1 MRSSGRY
8 ASPRRSAAR
17 GDRGLNE
24 RSSIQSRPSSSG
36 STPKIARATS
46 VRPAPTKPARP
57 TISPRRSSNVTS
69 EKRPPRREALGAE
82 DDVSELHLLL
92 REELVERAPD
102 HEPDDLRLRELVG
115 RARLDVTAVADD
127 GDDVGELADLLEPVA
142 DVEDG
147 DAAVA
152 QAADGGEEAVDLVGR
167 ERGGRL
173 VHDQQ
178 PRAGR
183 ERLRDLEQLPVG
195 DAEPAHRGVGVDPDR
210 ELAED
215 AGRLDAHRAPVDGA
229 EAGAEVAPGEDV
241 LGDGQILEDRRLLV
255 HRDDAQPVRG
265 LRVGDPPRR
274 RPRSRSR
281 PRRAGRSRSGS

>member
-17 GDRGLNE
+17 GDRGLND

-36 STPKIARATS
+36 STPKMRACDLGPARADE
-46 VRPAPTKPARP
+46 PGEADDLAAPELERDVGEEAAA
-57 TISPRRSSNVTS
+57 
-69 EKRPPRREALGAE
+69 REALGPE

-102 HEPDDLRLRELVG
+102 HQPDDLRLGELVG

-152 QAADGGEEAVDLVGR
+152 QAANGGEEAVDLV
-167 ERGGRL
+167 
-173 VHDQQ
+173 
-178 PRAGR
+178 
-183 ERLRDLEQLPVG
+183 
-195 DAEPAHRGVGVDPDR
+195 
-210 ELAED
+210 
-215 AGRLDAHRAPVDGA
+215 
-229 EAGAEVAPGEDV
+229 
-241 LGDGQILEDRRLLV
+241 RRQSA
-255 HRDDAQPVRG
+255 RSA
-265 LRVGDPPRR
+265 
-274 RPRSRSR
+274 RP
-281 PRRAGRSRSGS
+281 